1 MRDLDSVFEE
11 ALLDGHTGVLDNKGV
26 EARIL
31 LGIKIVRDEDG
42 IRFYDTT
49 KGGDTYAEF
58 TQHEYATM
66 CVYGWREG
74 LIRVKMENYKRRM
87 ELVEARIRMSLLEQ
101 HSSKHIGM
109 LKNRRQQLT
118 MSYADASRQLNIISH
133 ADNN

>member
-1 MRDLDSVFEE
+1 MSIEEVYEE
-11 ALLDGHTGVLDNKGV
+11 AIKTFPATTVDTD
-26 EARIL
+26 EATETFYR
-31 LGIKIVRDEDG
+31 GIKIVRDEDG

-118 MSYADASRQLNIISH
+118 MSYADASRQLNLISH
-133 ADNN
+133 GDNN